1 MIKIKITKDGVSQQ
15 VKERYLPSFV
25 AKGWKV
31 ESNKKVSKIGIAK
44 ATADVIEEVNPQPK
58 QEEESSMPNINKGDD

>member
-1 MIKIKITKDGVSQQ
+1 MNKIKITKDGASQE

-58 QEEESSMPNINKGDD
+58 KEEESSMPNINKGDD

>member
-1 MIKIKITKDGVSQQ
+1 MNKVKVIKDGVEQL

-31 ESNKKVSKIGIAK
+31 QSNKKVSKIGVAK
-44 ATADVIEEVNPQPK
+44 ASADVIEEVNPQPK
-58 QEEESSMPNINKGDD
+58 PEEESSMPNINKGDD

>member
-1 MIKIKITKDGVSQQ
+1 MNKIKVTKDGVTQE
-15 VKERYLPSFV
+15 VKQRYLPSFI

-31 ESNKKVSKIGIAK
+31 QSDKKVSKIGTAK

-58 QEEESSMPNINKGDD
+58 PEEESSMPNINKGDD

>member
-1 MIKIKITKDGVSQQ
+1 MIKIKITKDGVSQE